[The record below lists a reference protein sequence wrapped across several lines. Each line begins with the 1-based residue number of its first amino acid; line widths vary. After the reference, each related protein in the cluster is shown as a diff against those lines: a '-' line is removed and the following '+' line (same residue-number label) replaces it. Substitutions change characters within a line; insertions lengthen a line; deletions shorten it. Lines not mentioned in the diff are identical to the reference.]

1 MCNHHS
7 PGVGSDHIDYIEMN
21 RNSNLGIEEPWFFV
35 VICSLCI
42 ILFVSAILSIIL
54 LKCRDS
60 NCSFHDSNLKQ
71 HQMTYPKEREQNVNA
86 KSYHHQSFGGVGGNN
101 QLMPAYNPPLP
112 VLWAQLTPH
121 GTTQH
126 FISEPFPQ
134 QDNHY
139 EAIEYNNRQAFA
151 ACVNDLNKSFKTTRK
166 TTTMKSSKV
175 NNSIC
180 SHSHSRKQFAHFIL
194 FTFHT
199 KQTPIE
205 NKSYV
210 DFEDY
215 ADPAPLIAGAKTFE
229 TEEIDS
235 GISANEYQDPQQYS
249 NASSNNTEFFYN
261 SNPSLNSS
269 QFNYRASP
277 ATMTRHQHRNHN
289 QNLISTP
296 VRIAN
301 PNIPA
306 LNSRTLAKNIK
317 NATMNHQQPSHSTLN
332 KQRISSASLARRP
345 SENQ

>member
-1 MCNHHS
+1 MCEYTSNLSQNNCFNFNLCNFQQFPKDTSACLDCIHIEPPNAILSIPPPPLPAFLLPKSADLILPGNNLTQPCYAADMCNHS
-7 PGVGSDHIDYIEMN
+7 PGVSSDHIDYIELN

-86 KSYHHQSFGGVGGNN
+86 KNYHQSFGIGGVGGNN

-126 FISEPFPQ
+126 FISEPYP

-166 TTTMKSSKV
+166 TTTSSTMKSSSKV
-175 NNSIC
+175 NYSI
-180 SHSHSRKQFAHFIL
+180 SHV
-194 FTFHT
+194 
-199 KQTPIE
+199 
-205 NKSYV
+205 N
-210 DFEDY
+210 DDC
-215 ADPAPLIAGAKTFE
+215 
-229 TEEIDS
+229 
-235 GISANEYQDPQQYS
+235 
-249 NASSNNTEFFYN
+249 
-261 SNPSLNSS
+261 
-269 QFNYRASP
+269 
-277 ATMTRHQHRNHN
+277 
-289 QNLISTP
+289 
-296 VRIAN
+296 
-301 PNIPA
+301 
-306 LNSRTLAKNIK
+306 
-317 NATMNHQQPSHSTLN
+317 
-332 KQRISSASLARRP
+332 
-345 SENQ
+345 